1 MAHLLHQRVEFALF
15 EQADGLDGL
24 VHHVDGVIHGL
35 DEVLD
40 VATIEWR
47 DEAPPDRKQ
56 HLAGDLVR
64 LMLEG
69 DDEVAVLLDVDAA

>member
-1 MAHLLHQRVEFALF
+1 M
-15 EQADGLDGL
+15 
-24 VHHVDGVIHGL
+24 HHVDGVIHGL

-40 VATIEWR
+40 VATIKGS

-56 HLAGDLVR
+56 HLAGDVIR